1 MEVKKGYKQT
11 EVGIIPEDWLV
22 IKLIEGIKLLSGHHV
37 LAQNCNTEGKGL
49 PYLTGPSDFPQ
60 GLIKQTKFTEKPST
74 ICTKDDILLT
84 VKGSGAGTI
93 VLADSD
99 YCISRQLMAIRTTW
113 NTSYI
118 YATLKH
124 NELLFRIG
132 ATGLIPGLS
141 RTDILEKC
149 IPLPPTIQEQT
160 AIATALSDADALIIN
175 LGNLIEKKQAIKQG
189 AMQELLK
196 PKEEWEVKTLGD
208 IASIQRGAS
217 PRPID
222 SPVWFDENSEI
233 GWVRISDVSSSI
245 KYLFD
250 TTQKLSG
257 QGIKNSRFVQSGE
270 LIMSICATIGR
281 PILTT
286 FDVCIHDGFVAFY
299 YPKIDKE
306 FLYYY
311 LTFIESEWSK
321 TGQTGSQMNL
331 NTDIIQSR
339 EIAFPKKL
347 MEQRAIAETLSV
359 MDTGINLLEQK
370 LSKYKMIKQGMM
382 QELLTGKT
390 RLV

>member
-1 MEVKKGYKQT
+1 MSFYGLNEINKFNGSSSQPN
-11 EVGIIPEDWLV
+11 ILV
-22 IKLIEGIKLLSGHHV
+22 SSLRK
-37 LAQNCNTEGKGL
+37 
-49 PYLTGPSDFPQ
+49 YL
-60 GLIKQTKFTEKPST
+60 
-74 ICTKDDILLT
+74 ILLPN
-84 VKGSGAGTI
+84 KS
-93 VLADSD
+93 
-99 YCISRQLMAIRTTW
+99 
-113 NTSYI
+113 
-118 YATLKH
+118 
-124 NELLFRIG
+124 
-132 ATGLIPGLS
+132 
-141 RTDILEKC
+141 
-149 IPLPPTIQEQT
+149 EQT
-160 AIATALSDADALIIN
+160 AITTALSDADAMITSLEK
-175 LGNLIEKKQAIKQG
+175 LIEKKRAIKQG
-189 AMQELLK
+189 AMQELLR
-196 PKEEWEVKTLGD
+196 PKDGWMVKTLGD

-222 SPVWFDENSEI
+222 SPIWFDENSEI

-245 KYLFD
+245 KYLFE

-339 EIAFPKKL
+339 EIAFPKEP

-370 LSKYKMIKQGMM
+370 LSKYKMIKHGMM